1 MTMRVIFGLIL
12 AAMTGCATQSKPLSM
27 SLEQAELE
35 RMTSELAASAVK
47 ALDTSVKG
55 SCRPVVAIGR
65 ILNDTFSACSADNVG
80 DCIEQ
85 AFVESGKVDV
95 LSLKAGRF
103 PEGGA
108 RPTHTLSGKL
118 VQVDRAKSSDE
129 LMVEYWLTLTITDI
143 VSGLPVWSSR
153 KSVVKVGP
161 RSAVTW

>member
-1 MTMRVIFGLIL
+1 MSMRVIFGLIL
-12 AAMTGCATQSKPLSM
+12 VALTGCATQTKPLPM

-35 RMTSELAASAVK
+35 QMASELAASAVK
-47 ALDTSVKG
+47 ALDASAKG

-65 ILNDTFSACSADNVG
+65 ILNDTFSACSADNVR

-103 PEGGA
+103 PEGGT

-118 VQVDRAKSSDE
+118 VQVDRAKGADE
-129 LMVEYWLTLTITDI
+129 RMVEYWLTLSITDI
-143 VSGLPVWSSR
+143 VTGLPVWSSQ
-153 KSVVKVGP
+153 KSVIKVGP